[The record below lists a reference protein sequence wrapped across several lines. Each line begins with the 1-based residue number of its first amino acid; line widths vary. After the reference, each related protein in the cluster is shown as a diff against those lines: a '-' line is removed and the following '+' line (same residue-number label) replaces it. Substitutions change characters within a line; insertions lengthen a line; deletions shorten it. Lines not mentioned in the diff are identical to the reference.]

1 MDRLAAIRVFVAVA
15 EEGGFSAAAQELG
28 LSKSA
33 ASRQISALEE
43 ELGAQLLKRSTRSV
57 KLTDSGYAYLERCR
71 ALLADLDEADRA
83 VAALQNEP
91 KGLLKINA
99 PMSFGVSHAAPAVAD
114 FMTRYPDL
122 QVALILNDRFV
133 DPYEE
138 GFDVTLRI
146 GELEDSSLAARK
158 LALVEMGLY
167 AAPSYIEKHGRP
179 REPRDLKSH
188 WALHYGR
195 PAAHL
200 EWSLRGG
207 AEQAVAVRYHLCS
220 NNGDALRVAALAGLG
235 IAMIP
240 AFLVR
245 DEVQKGTLVT
255 LLDGF
260 EPKPITL
267 YAIYPPTR
275 FLAAKVRVFI
285 DFLAERFQKL
295 RP

>member
-1 MDRLAAIRVFVAVA
+1 MDRLAAIKAFVSVA

-33 ASRQISALEE
+33 ASRQISALEDA
-43 ELGAQLLKRSTRSV
+43 LGAQLLKRSTRSV
-57 KLTDSGYAYLERCR
+57 KLTDSGFAYLERCR

-99 PMSFGVSHAAPAVAD
+99 PMSFGISHAAPAVAE
-114 FMTRYPDL
+114 FMVRYPEL

-133 DPYEE
+133 DPYDE

-146 GELEDSSLAARK
+146 GALEDSSLAARK
-158 LALVEMGLY
+158 LAQIEMGLY
-167 AAPSYIEKHGRP
+167 ASPTYLEKNGRP
-179 REPRDLKSH
+179 RGPDDLKSH
-188 WALHYGR
+188 AALHYGR
-195 PAAHL
+195 PSSQNA
-200 EWSLRGG
+200 WMLRG
-207 AEQAVAVRYHLCS
+207 QRDAVSIRYRLCS

-235 IAMIP
+235 IALIP

-245 DEVQKGTLVT
+245 DEVRNGRLVA

-260 EPKPITL
+260 EPKPIDL

-275 FLAAKVRVFI
+275 FLAAKVRLFI
-285 DFLAERFQKL
+285 DYLAERFAGTRL
-295 RP
+295 

>member
-1 MDRLAAIRVFVAVA
+1 MDKLAAIRAFVSVA
-15 EEGGFSAAAQELG
+15 EEGGFSAAADGLG

-33 ASRQISALEE
+33 ASRQIAALEDA
-43 ELGAQLLKRSTRSV
+43 LGAQLLKRSTRSV

-71 ALLADLDEADRA
+71 ALLADLDEADQA

-91 KGLLKINA
+91 RGLLKINA

-114 FMTRYPDL
+114 FMARYPEL

-133 DPYEE
+133 DPYDE

-146 GELEDSSLAARK
+146 GTLEDSSLAARK
-158 LALVEMGLY
+158 LAQIEMGLY
-167 AAPSYIEKHGRP
+167 ASPVYLEKHGRP
-179 REPRDLKSH
+179 RGPGDLNSH
-188 WALHYGR
+188 AALHYGR
-195 PAAHL
+195 PSSQSAWA
-200 EWSLRGG
+200 LRG
-207 AEQAVAVRYHLCS
+207 ASDAVSIRYRLCS

-235 IAMIP
+235 IALIP

-245 DEVQKGTLVT
+245 DEVRSGQLVS

-260 EPKPITL
+260 EPKPIDL

-275 FLAAKVRVFI
+275 FLAAKVRLFI
-285 DFLAERFQKL
+285 DFLAKRFAGS

>member
-1 MDRLAAIRVFVAVA
+1 MDRLAAIRAFISVA

-33 ASRQISALEE
+33 ASRQIAALEE
-43 ELGAQLLKRSTRSV
+43 ALGTQLLKRSTRSV
-57 KLTDSGYAYLERCR
+57 KLTDPGYAYLERCR
-71 ALLADLDEADRA
+71 AVLADLDEADRM

-91 KGLLKINA
+91 KGLLRINA

-114 FMTRYPDL
+114 FMLRYPDL

-158 LALVEMGLY
+158 LAQIEMGLF
-167 AAPSYIEKHGRP
+167 ASPSYLEKHGRP
-179 REPRDLKSH
+179 RGPDDLRSH

-195 PAAHL
+195 PTAQIDWA
-200 EWSLRGG
+200 LRGG
-207 AEQAVAVRYHLCS
+207 ATHSVPIRYRLCS
-220 NNGDALRVAALAGLG
+220 NNGDALRIAAAAGLG
-235 IAMIP
+235 IALIP

-245 DEVQKGTLVT
+245 DELKSSALVP

-260 EPKPITL
+260 EPRPINL

-285 DFLAERFQKL
+285 DFLAERFTRT

>member
-1 MDRLAAIRVFVAVA
+1 MDKLAAIRAFVSVA
-15 EEGGFSAAAQELG
+15 EEGGFSAAARELG

-33 ASRQISALEE
+33 ASRQIAALEE
-43 ELGAQLLKRSTRSV
+43 TLSAQLLKRSTRSV
-57 KLTDSGYAYLERCR
+57 KLTDPGYAYLERCR

-83 VAALQNEP
+83 VVALQNEP
-91 KGLLKINA
+91 KGLLRINA
-99 PMSFGVSHAAPAVAD
+99 PMSFGVSHAAPAIAD
-114 FMTRYPDL
+114 FMLRYPDL

-158 LALVEMGLY
+158 LAQIEMGLF
-167 AAPSYIEKHGRP
+167 ASPSYLEKHGRP
-179 REPRDLKSH
+179 RGPDDLRSH

-195 PAAHL
+195 PTGQIDWA
-200 EWSLRGG
+200 LRGG
-207 AEQAVAVRYHLCS
+207 ATHSVPIRYRLCS
-220 NNGDALRVAALAGLG
+220 NNGDALRIAAVAGLG
-235 IAMIP
+235 IALVP
-240 AFLVR
+240 AFLLR
-245 DEVQKGTLVT
+245 DELKSGALVP

-260 EPKPITL
+260 EPKPINL

-285 DFLAERFQKL
+285 DFLAERFAKT

>member
-1 MDRLAAIRVFVAVA
+1 MDKLAAIKAFVSVA
-15 EEGGFSAAAQELG
+15 EEGGFSAAAEELG

-33 ASRQISALEE
+33 ASRQIAALEDA
-43 ELGAQLLKRSTRSV
+43 LGAQLLKRSTRSV

-99 PMSFGVSHAAPAVAD
+99 PMSFGVSHTAPAVAE
-114 FMTRYPDL
+114 FMARYPDL

-133 DPYEE
+133 DPYDE

-146 GELEDSSLAARK
+146 GALEDSSLAARK
-158 LALVEMGLY
+158 LAQIEMGLY
-167 AAPSYIEKHGRP
+167 ASPAYLEKHGRP
-179 REPRDLKSH
+179 RGPNDLKSH
-188 WALHYGR
+188 AALHYGR
-195 PAAHL
+195 PSAQSA
-200 EWSLRGG
+200 WSLRGT
-207 AEQAVAVRYHLCS
+207 QDAVSIRYRLCS

-235 IAMIP
+235 IALIP

-245 DEVQKGTLVT
+245 DEVRSGRLVA

-260 EPKPITL
+260 EPKPIDL

-275 FLAAKVRVFI
+275 FLAAKVRLFI
-285 DFLAERFQKL
+285 DFLAERFAGS

>member
-1 MDRLAAIRVFVAVA
+1 MDKLAAIKAFVSVA
-15 EEGGFSAAAQELG
+15 EEGGFSAAAIELG

-57 KLTDSGYAYLERCR
+57 RLTDSGYAYLERCR
-71 ALLADLDEADRA
+71 ALLADLEEADRA
-83 VAALQNEP
+83 IAALQNEP

-114 FMTRYPDL
+114 FMARYPEL

-133 DPYEE
+133 DPYDE

-146 GELEDSSLAARK
+146 GTLEDSTLAARK
-158 LALVEMGLY
+158 LAQIEMGLY
-167 AAPSYIEKHGRP
+167 ASPAYIEKHGRP
-179 REPRDLKSH
+179 RGPDDLKSH
-188 WALHYGR
+188 VALHYGK
-195 PAAHL
+195 PASHT
-200 EWSLRGG
+200 EWDLRG
-207 AEQAVAVRYHLCS
+207 ARATVPVRFRLCS
-220 NNGDALRVAALAGLG
+220 NNGDALRVAALAGHG
-235 IAMIP
+235 IALIP

-245 DEVQKGTLVT
+245 DELQRGTLVA

-260 EPKPITL
+260 EPKPIDL

-275 FLAAKVRVFI
+275 FLAAKVRLFI
-285 DFLAERFQKL
+285 DFLAERFAGT

>member
-1 MDRLAAIRVFVAVA
+1 MDKLASIRAFVSVA
-15 EEGGFSAAAQELG
+15 EEGGFSAAARELG

-33 ASRQISALEE
+33 ASRQIAALED

-71 ALLADLDEADRA
+71 TLLADLEEADQA

-91 KGLLKINA
+91 AGLLKINA
-99 PMSFGVSHAAPAVAD
+99 PMSFGVTHAAPAVAE
-114 FMTRYPDL
+114 FMARYPEL

-133 DPYEE
+133 DPYDE

-146 GELEDSSLAARK
+146 GALEDSSLAARK
-158 LALVEMGLY
+158 LAQIEMGLY
-167 AAPSYIEKHGRP
+167 ASPAYLEKHGRP
-179 REPRDLKSH
+179 RGPDDLKSH
-188 WALHYGR
+188 AALHYGR
-195 PAAHL
+195 PSSQAA
-200 EWSLRGG
+200 WTLRGG
-207 AEQAVAVRYHLCS
+207 REPVSIRYRLCS
-220 NNGDALRVAALAGLG
+220 NNGDALRAAAVAGLG
-235 IAMIP
+235 IALIP

-245 DEVQKGTLVT
+245 DEVRNGRLVA

-260 EPKPITL
+260 EPKPVDL

-275 FLAAKVRVFI
+275 FLAAKVRLFI
-285 DFLAERFQKL
+285 DFLAERFAGS

>member
-1 MDRLAAIRVFVAVA
+1 MDKLAAIRAFVSVA
-15 EEGGFSAAAQELG
+15 DEGGFSAAAAELG

-33 ASRQISALEE
+33 ASRQIAALEE

-57 KLTDSGYAYLERCR
+57 RLTDPGYAYLERCR
-71 ALLADLDEADRA
+71 ALLADLAEADQA
-83 VAALQNEP
+83 VAALQNAP
-91 KGLLKINA
+91 QGLLKINA

-114 FMTRYPDL
+114 FMARYPEL
-122 QVALILNDRFV
+122 QVALVLNDRFI

-146 GELEDSSLAARK
+146 GTLEDSSLAARK
-158 LALVEMGLY
+158 LAQIEMGLY
-167 AAPSYIEKHGRP
+167 ASPAYVEKHGRP
-179 REPRDLKSH
+179 RHPGDLKSH
-188 WALHYGR
+188 RALHYGKPG
-195 PAAHL
+195 PATQ
-200 EWSLRGG
+200 WPLRGSDG
-207 AEQAVAVRYHLCS
+207 KPVPIRYRLCS

-235 IAMIP
+235 VALIP

-245 DEVQKGTLVT
+245 DELAKGTLVA

-260 EPKPITL
+260 EPKPIDL

-285 DFLAERFQKL
+285 DFLAERFAQS

>member
-1 MDRLAAIRVFVAVA
+1 MDKLAAIRAFVSVA

-33 ASRQISALEE
+33 ASRQIAALEE

-57 KLTDSGYAYLERCR
+57 KLTDSGFAYLERCR

-83 VAALQNEP
+83 VAALHNQP
-91 KGLLKINA
+91 RGLLRVNA
-99 PMSFGVSHAAPAVAD
+99 PMSFGISHAAPAVAD
-114 FMTRYPDL
+114 FMNRYPDL

-146 GELEDSSLAARK
+146 GELEDSSLSARK
-158 LALVEMGLY
+158 LALIEMGLY
-167 AAPSYIEKHGRP
+167 ASPGYVETRGRP
-179 REPRDLKSH
+179 REPKDLRSH

-195 PAAHL
+195 PAANP
-200 EWSLRGG
+200 EWTLRG
-207 AEQAVAVRYHLCS
+207 QHSVAIRYRLCS

-240 AFLVR
+240 TFLVR
-245 DEVQKGTLVT
+245 DELQKGALVP
-255 LLDGF
+255 LLEGF
-260 EPKPITL
+260 EPQPIAL

>member
-1 MDRLAAIRVFVAVA
+1 MDRLAAIKAFVSVA

-33 ASRQISALEE
+33 ASRQIAALEE
-43 ELGAQLLKRSTRSV
+43 ALGAQLLKRSTRSV

-83 VAALQNEP
+83 VAALHNEP
-91 KGLLKINA
+91 KGLLRINA
-99 PMSFGVSHAAPAVAD
+99 PMSFGVSHAAPAVAE
-114 FMTRYPDL
+114 FMISYPDL

-133 DPYEE
+133 DPYDE

-146 GELEDSSLAARK
+146 GELEDSSLAARR
-158 LALVEMGLY
+158 LAQIEMGLFASPAY
-167 AAPSYIEKHGRP
+167 LENQGRP
-179 REPRDLKSH
+179 RGPDDLKSH

-195 PAAHL
+195 PTGHI
-200 EWSLRGG
+200 EWALRGG
-207 AEQAVAVRYHLCS
+207 SVQSVPIRYRLCS

-235 IAMIP
+235 VALIP

-245 DEVQKGTLVT
+245 DELRQGTLVS

-260 EPKPITL
+260 EPRPINL

-285 DFLAERFQKL
+285 DFLAERFAKA

>member
-1 MDRLAAIRVFVAVA
+1 MDRLAAIRVFVSVA

-43 ELGAQLLKRSTRSV
+43 ALGAQLLKRSTRSV

-71 ALLADLDEADRA
+71 ALLTDLDEADRA
-83 VAALQNEP
+83 VAALHNEP
-91 KGLLKINA
+91 RGLLKINA

-195 PAAHL
+195 PAANP
-200 EWSLRGG
+200 EWTLRG
-207 AEQAVAVRYHLCS
+207 ASEPSVAIRYRLCS
-220 NNGDALRVAALAGLG
+220 NNGDALRVAAVAGLG

-245 DEVQKGTLVT
+245 DEVQKGSLVT

>member
-1 MDRLAAIRVFVAVA
+1 MDKLAAIRAFVSVA

-33 ASRQISALEE
+33 ASRQIAALEDA
-43 ELGAQLLKRSTRSV
+43 LGAQLLKRSTRSV

-71 ALLADLDEADRA
+71 SFLADLDEADRA

-99 PMSFGVSHAAPAVAD
+99 PMSFGVSHTAPAVAE
-114 FMTRYPDL
+114 FMERYPEL

-133 DPYEE
+133 DPYDE

-146 GELEDSSLAARK
+146 GALEDSSLAARK
-158 LALVEMGLY
+158 LAQIEMGLFASPDY
-167 AAPSYIEKHGRP
+167 LEKHGRP
-179 REPRDLKSH
+179 RGPDDLKSH
-188 WALHYGR
+188 AALHYGR
-195 PAAHL
+195 PSSQTA
-200 EWSLRGG
+200 WMLRG
-207 AEQAVAVRYHLCS
+207 ARDAISIRYRLCS

-235 IAMIP
+235 IALIP

-245 DEVQKGTLVT
+245 DEVRNRRLVP

-260 EPKPITL
+260 EPRPIDL

-275 FLAAKVRVFI
+275 FLAAKVRLFI
-285 DFLAERFQKL
+285 DFLAERFAGS

>member
-1 MDRLAAIRVFVAVA
+1 MDKLAAIRAFVSVA
-15 EEGGFSAAAQELG
+15 EEGGFSTAAQKLG

-33 ASRQISALEE
+33 ASRQIAALEE

-57 KLTDSGYAYLERCR
+57 RLTDGGYAYLERCR
-71 ALLADLDEADRA
+71 ALLADLEEADQA
-83 VAALQNEP
+83 VATLQNEP
-91 KGLLKINA
+91 RGLLKINA

-114 FMTRYPDL
+114 FMVRYPEL

-133 DPYEE
+133 DPYDE

-146 GELEDSSLAARK
+146 GALDDSSLAARK
-158 LALVEMGLY
+158 LAQIEMGLY
-167 AAPSYIEKHGRP
+167 ASPAYLERHGRP
-179 REPRDLKSH
+179 RGPDDLKSH
-188 WALHYGR
+188 VALHYGK
-195 PAAHL
+195 PSAQT
-200 EWSLRGG
+200 EWALRGT
-207 AEQAVAVRYHLCS
+207 ARAVPIHYRLCS

-235 IAMIP
+235 IALIP

-245 DEVQKGTLVT
+245 EELRKGTLVA

-260 EPKPITL
+260 EPKPIDL

-275 FLAAKVRVFI
+275 FLAAKVRLFI
-285 DFLAERFQKL
+285 DFLAERFAGS

>member
-1 MDRLAAIRVFVAVA
+1 MDKLAAIRAFVSVA
-15 EEGGFSAAAQELG
+15 AEGGFSAAAVELG

-33 ASRQISALEE
+33 ASRQIAALEE
-43 ELGAQLLKRSTRSV
+43 ALGAQLLKRSTRSV

-71 ALLADLDEADRA
+71 ALLADLDEADAA

-99 PMSFGVSHAAPAVAD
+99 PMSFGISHAAPAVAE

-133 DPYEE
+133 DPYDE

-146 GELEDSSLAARK
+146 GTLEDSSLAARK
-158 LALVEMGLY
+158 LAQIEMGLY
-167 AAPSYIEKHGRP
+167 ASPAYLEKHGRP
-179 REPRDLKSH
+179 RGPHDLKSH
-188 WALHYGR
+188 AALHYGR
-195 PAAHL
+195 PSSQSAWA
-200 EWSLRGG
+200 LRG
-207 AEQAVAVRYHLCS
+207 AQDPVSIRYRLCS

-235 IAMIP
+235 IALIP

-245 DEVQKGTLVT
+245 DELRNGQLVA

-260 EPKPITL
+260 EPKPIDL

-275 FLAAKVRVFI
+275 FLAAKVRLFI
-285 DFLAERFQKL
+285 DFLAQRFAGS

>member
-1 MDRLAAIRVFVAVA
+1 MDRLAAIRAFISVA

-33 ASRQISALEE
+33 ASRQIAALEE
-43 ELGAQLLKRSTRSV
+43 ALGTQLLKRSTRSV
-57 KLTDSGYAYLERCR
+57 RLTDPGYAYLERCR
-71 ALLADLDEADRA
+71 AVLADLDEADRV

-91 KGLLKINA
+91 KGLLRINA

-114 FMTRYPDL
+114 FMLRYPDL

-158 LALVEMGLY
+158 LAQIEMGLF
-167 AAPSYIEKHGRP
+167 ASPSYLEKHGRP
-179 REPRDLKSH
+179 RGPDDLRSH
-188 WALHYGR
+188 WSLHYGR
-195 PAAHL
+195 PTGQVDWA
-200 EWSLRGG
+200 LRGG
-207 AEQAVAVRYHLCS
+207 ATHSVPIRYRLCS
-220 NNGDALRVAALAGLG
+220 NNGDALRIAAAAGLG
-235 IAMIP
+235 IALIP

-245 DEVQKGTLVT
+245 DELTSGALVP

-260 EPKPITL
+260 EPRPINL

-285 DFLAERFQKL
+285 DFLAERFTRT

>member
-1 MDRLAAIRVFVAVA
+1 MDKLAAIKAFVSVA
-15 EEGGFSAAAQELG
+15 EEGGFSAAAEELG

-33 ASRQISALEE
+33 ASRQIAALEDA
-43 ELGAQLLKRSTRSV
+43 LGAQLLKRSTRSV

-99 PMSFGVSHAAPAVAD
+99 PMSFGVSHAAPAVAE
-114 FMTRYPDL
+114 FMARHPDL

-133 DPYEE
+133 DPYDE

-146 GELEDSSLAARK
+146 GALEDSSLAARK
-158 LALVEMGLY
+158 LAQIEMGLY
-167 AAPSYIEKHGRP
+167 ASPAYLEKHGRP
-179 REPRDLKSH
+179 RGPNDLKSH
-188 WALHYGR
+188 AALHYGR
-195 PAAHL
+195 PSAQSA
-200 EWSLRGG
+200 WSLRG
-207 AEQAVAVRYHLCS
+207 AQDSVSIRYRLCS

-235 IAMIP
+235 IALIP

-245 DEVQKGTLVT
+245 DEVRSGRLVA

-260 EPKPITL
+260 EPKPIDL
-267 YAIYPPTR
+267 SAIYPPTR
-275 FLAAKVRVFI
+275 FLAAKVRLFI
-285 DFLAERFQKL
+285 DFLAERFAGS

>member
-1 MDRLAAIRVFVAVA
+1 MDKLAAIRAFVSVA
-15 EEGGFSAAAQELG
+15 EEGGFTAAAEELG

-33 ASRQISALEE
+33 ASRQIAALEDA
-43 ELGAQLLKRSTRSV
+43 LGAQLLKRSTRSV
-57 KLTDSGYAYLERCR
+57 KLTDGGYAYLERCR
-71 ALLADLDEADRA
+71 ALLADLDEADQA

-99 PMSFGVSHAAPAVAD
+99 PMSFGVSHAAPAVTE
-114 FMTRYPDL
+114 FMKRYPEL

-133 DPYEE
+133 DPYDE

-146 GELEDSSLAARK
+146 GALEDSSLAARK
-158 LALVEMGLY
+158 LAQIEMGLY
-167 AAPSYIEKHGRP
+167 ASPAYLEKHGRP
-179 REPRDLKSH
+179 RGPDDLKSH
-188 WALHYGR
+188 AALHYGK
-195 PAAHL
+195 PSSQSA
-200 EWSLRGG
+200 WSLRGAQG
-207 AEQAVAVRYHLCS
+207 GVSIRYRLCS

-235 IAMIP
+235 IALIP

-245 DEVQKGTLVT
+245 DEMQEGSLVP

-260 EPKPITL
+260 EPKPIDL

-275 FLAAKVRVFI
+275 FLAAKVRLFI
-285 DFLAERFQKL
+285 DFLAQRFGGS

>member
-1 MDRLAAIRVFVAVA
+1 MDKLAAIKAFVSIA

-33 ASRQISALEE
+33 ASRQIAALEQ
-43 ELGAQLLKRSTRSV
+43 ELSAQLFKRSTRSV

-71 ALLADLDEADRA
+71 VLLADLEEADKA

-99 PMSFGVSHAAPAVAD
+99 PMSFGVSHAAPAVAE
-114 FMTRYPDL
+114 FMERFPEL

-133 DPYEE
+133 DPYDE

-146 GELEDSSLAARK
+146 GALEDSSLAARK
-158 LALVEMGLY
+158 LAQIEMGLY
-167 AAPSYIEKHGRP
+167 ASPAYLEKYGRP
-179 REPRDLKSH
+179 RGPDDLKSH
-188 WALHYGR
+188 AALHYGR
-195 PAAHL
+195 PSSQSA
-200 EWSLRGG
+200 WMLRG
-207 AEQAVAVRYHLCS
+207 ARDAVSIRYRLCS

-235 IAMIP
+235 IALIP

-245 DEVQKGTLVT
+245 DEVRNGRLAA

-260 EPKPITL
+260 EPRPIDL

-275 FLAAKVRVFI
+275 FLAAKVRLFI
-285 DFLAERFQKL
+285 DFLAERFAGS

>member
-1 MDRLAAIRVFVAVA
+1 MDKLAAIRAFVSVA

-33 ASRQISALEE
+33 ASRQIAALEQ
-43 ELGAQLLKRSTRSV
+43 ELSAQLLKRSTRSV

-71 ALLADLDEADRA
+71 ALLADLDEADQA

-99 PMSFGVSHAAPAVAD
+99 PMSFGISHAAPAVAE
-114 FMTRYPDL
+114 FMARYPEL

-133 DPYEE
+133 DPYDE
-138 GFDVTLRI
+138 GFDLTLRI
-146 GELEDSSLAARK
+146 GALEDSSLAARK
-158 LALVEMGLY
+158 LAQIEMRLY
-167 AAPSYIEKHGRP
+167 ASPAYLEKHGRP
-179 REPRDLKSH
+179 RGPDDLKSH
-188 WALHYGR
+188 AALHYGR
-195 PAAHL
+195 PSSQSAWA
-200 EWSLRGG
+200 LRG
-207 AEQAVAVRYHLCS
+207 ARDAVSIRYRLCS

-235 IAMIP
+235 IALIP

-245 DEVQKGTLVT
+245 EEAQNGRLVA

-260 EPKPITL
+260 EPKPIDL

-275 FLAAKVRVFI
+275 FLAAKVRLFI
-285 DFLAERFQKL
+285 DFLAERFAGS